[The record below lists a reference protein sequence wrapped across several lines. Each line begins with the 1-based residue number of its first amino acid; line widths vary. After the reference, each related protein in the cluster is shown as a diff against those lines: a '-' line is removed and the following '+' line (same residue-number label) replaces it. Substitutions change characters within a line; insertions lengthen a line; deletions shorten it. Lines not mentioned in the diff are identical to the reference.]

1 MAFGKKNKISVNPL
15 DYNVGLIGLA
25 GVGKTT
31 TIKEY
36 CEILAPE
43 DGGYLFIECGK
54 ESGVDAIQDINYIN
68 CPSWHADYEELNNEV
83 GIAELVEDII
93 ENKNTEYPNLKVVV
107 IDTIDQLKEIADAEI
122 VRRYNRENP
131 DQQPKKTS
139 IKQVYGGFGAGSDMA
154 DQLIV
159 DTLWEL
165 KKVGVSFVVIGH
177 IKQKDITD
185 PVSGETYTQ
194 LTTDMTMRSFNAIK
208 NKLDVLG
215 VAYIK
220 REIIN
225 KIEKEKITGK
235 GKKEKVEVGKVGS
248 EARVISFRD
257 DSYAIDS
264 KSRFA
269 HITDEIGLSGQELVD
284 AIKDAI
290 EAELTSKGS
299 SMAEAT
305 KEQKVV
311 AKQKAEAEK
320 KYSEDKK
327 SATTNAERSEEL
339 FDKIKN
345 AALSMDSDTKAK
357 IKEFLATNGLK
368 NFKDKDAFTIDMLE
382 EAAEILGVA

>member
-15 DYNVGLIGLA
+15 DYNLGVIGLA

-31 TIKEY
+31 VIKEY

-43 DGGYLFIECGK
+43 DGGYLFAECGK
-54 ESGVDAIQDINYIN
+54 ECGVDAIQDINYIN
-68 CPSWHADYEELNNEV
+68 CPSWHGDYNELNNEV
-83 GIAELVEDII
+83 GFAELIEDII
-93 ENKNTEYPNLKVVV
+93 ENKTTEYPNLKVVV
-107 IDTIDQLKEIADAEI
+107 VDTFDQLKEIADAEI

-131 DQQPKKTS
+131 DNKKNS
-139 IKQVYGGFGAGSDMA
+139 IKAVYGGFSAGSDMA
-154 DQLIV
+154 DALII

-194 LTTDMTMRSFNAIK
+194 LTTDMSMRSFNSIK
-208 NKLDVLG
+208 NKLDILG

-225 KIEKEKITGK
+225 KVEKEKIGDR
-235 GKKEKVEVGKVGS
+235 GKKEKVEVGKVGA
-248 EARVISFRD
+248 EARVITFRD

-269 HITDEIGLSGQELVD
+269 HITDEISLNGQELVD

-290 EAELTSKGS
+290 EAEITSKGS
-299 SMAEAT
+299 SVAQAT
-305 KEQKVV
+305 KEQKEIS
-311 AKQKAEAEK
+311 KKKADAEK
-320 KYSEDKK
+320 KYSENKK
-327 SATTNAERSEEL
+327 AAVDNAERFDEL
-339 FDKIKN
+339 FDKIRN
-345 AALSMDSDTKAK
+345 AALSMDTETKAS
-357 IKEFLATNGLK
+357 IKEFLKSIGLS
-368 NFKDKDAFTIDMLE
+368 NFKDKDAFTIDQLE
-382 EAAEILGVA
+382 EAAKILGVA

>member
-1 MAFGKKNKISVNPL
+1 MAFGKKNKISINPL

-43 DGGYLFIECGK
+43 DGGYIFAECGK

-68 CPSWHADYEELNNEV
+68 CPSWHGDYEELNNEV
-83 GIAELVEDII
+83 GFAELVEDII

-107 IDTIDQLKEIADAEI
+107 IDTYDQLKEIADAEI
-122 VRRYNRENP
+122 IRRYNKENP
-131 DQQPKKTS
+131 DQAVKKTS

-154 DQLIV
+154 DALIIE
-159 DTLWEL
+159 TLWEL
-165 KKVGVSFVVIGH
+165 KKVGVSFIIIGH

-194 LTTDMTMRSFNAIK
+194 LTTDMAMRSFNAIK

-235 GKKEKVEVGKVGS
+235 NKKEKIEVGKIGG
-248 EARVISFRD
+248 EARVITFRD

-269 HITDEIGLSGQELVD
+269 HITDEIGLTGQELVD

-299 SMAEAT
+299 SVAQAT
-305 KEQKVV
+305 SEQKTV
-311 AKQKAEAEK
+311 AKQKADAEK
-320 KYSEDKK
+320 KYSENKK
-327 SATTNAERSEEL
+327 SAVVNAERIDDL
-339 FDKIKN
+339 YDKIKN
-345 AALSMDSDTKAK
+345 AALGMDSDTKTK
-357 IKEFLATNGLK
+357 IMAFLKENGLK
-368 NFKDKDAFTIDMLE
+368 SFKDKDAFTLDMLE
-382 EAAEILGVA
+382 QAANILGVE

>member
-43 DGGYLFIECGK
+43 EGGYLFIECGK

-68 CPSWHADYEELNNEV
+68 CPAWHADYDDLNNEV

-122 VRRYNRENP
+122 VRRYNKDNP
-131 DQQPKKTS
+131 DQPKKTS

-159 DTLWEL
+159 ETLWEL

-225 KIEKEKITGK
+225 KIEKEKIVGK

-357 IKEFLATNGLK
+357 IKEFLAANGLK

>member
-1 MAFGKKNKISVNPL
+1 MAFGKKNKISINPL

-43 DGGYLFIECGK
+43 EGGYLFIECGK

-68 CPSWHADYEELNNEV
+68 CPAWHADYDDLNNEV

-107 IDTIDQLKEIADAEI
+107 VDTIDQLKEIADAEI

-131 DQQPKKTS
+131 DNKKTS
-139 IKQVYGGFGAGSDMA
+139 VKAVYGGFSAGSDMA

-159 DTLWEL
+159 ETLWEL

-194 LTTDMTMRSFNAIK
+194 LTTDMSMRSFNSIK

-225 KIEKEKITGK
+225 KIEKEKIGEK
-235 GKKEKVEVGKVGS
+235 GKKEKVEVGKIGS

-269 HITDEIGLSGQELVD
+269 HITDEISLSGQELVD

-299 SMAEAT
+299 SVAEAT

-327 SATTNAERSEEL
+327 SAITNAERSEEL

-345 AALSMDSDTKAK
+345 AALNMDSDTKTK
-357 IKEFLATNGLK
+357 IKEFLAANGLK
-368 NFKDKDAFTIDMLE
+368 NFKDKDAFTVDMLE

>member
-43 DGGYLFIECGK
+43 EGGYLFIECGK

-68 CPSWHADYEELNNEV
+68 CPSWHGDYEELNNEV
-83 GIAELVEDII
+83 GFAELVEDII

-107 IDTIDQLKEIADAEI
+107 VDTIDQLKEIADAEI
-122 VRRYNRENP
+122 IRRYNRENP
-131 DQQPKKTS
+131 DQPIKKTS
-139 IKQVYGGFGAGSDMA
+139 IKQVYGGYGAGSDMA
-154 DQLIV
+154 DQLII

-165 KKVGVSFVVIGH
+165 KRVGVSFVVIGH

-225 KIEKEKITGK
+225 KVEKEKIVGK

-269 HITDEIGLSGQELVD
+269 HIIDEIGLSGQELVD

-327 SATTNAERSEEL
+327 SATTNAEKSEEL

>member
-15 DYNVGLIGLA
+15 DYNLGIIGLA

-31 TIKEY
+31 VIKEY
-36 CEILAPE
+36 CDILAPE

-54 ESGVDAIQDINYIN
+54 ECGVDAIHDINYIN
-68 CPSWHADYEELNNEV
+68 CPSWHADYDEVNNEV
-83 GIAELVEDII
+83 GFAELIEDII
-93 ENKNTEYPNLKVVV
+93 ENKNTEYPNLKVVA
-107 IDTIDQLKEIADAEI
+107 IDTLDQLKEIADAEI
-122 VRRYNRENP
+122 VRRYNKDNP
-131 DQQPKKTS
+131 DNKKNS
-139 IKQVYGGFGAGSDMA
+139 IKAVYGGFSAGSDMA
-154 DQLIV
+154 DALIV

-194 LTTDMTMRSFNAIK
+194 LTTDMSMRSFNAIK

-225 KIEKEKITGK
+225 KVEKEKIGDR

-269 HITDEIGLSGQELVD
+269 HITDEISLNGQELVD

-299 SMAEAT
+299 SVAEAT
-305 KEQKVV
+305 KEQKTTD
-311 AKQKAEAEK
+311 KKKAEVEK
-320 KYSEDKK
+320 KYSENKK
-327 SATTNAERSEEL
+327 AAIDDAEKSDEL
-339 FDKIKN
+339 YKKIKE
-345 AALSMDSDTKAK
+345 AALNMDSDTKTK
-357 IKEFLATNGLK
+357 IVAFLKEYGLK
-368 NFKDKDAFTIDMLE
+368 NFKDKDEFTIAMLE
-382 EAAEILGVA
+382 EAAEILGVV

>member
-15 DYNVGLIGLA
+15 DYNLGIIGLA

-31 TIKEY
+31 VIKEY

-43 DGGYLFIECGK
+43 DGGYLFAECGK
-54 ESGVDAIQDINYIN
+54 ECGVDAIQDINYIN
-68 CPSWHADYEELNNEV
+68 CPSWHGDYNELNNEV
-83 GIAELVEDII
+83 GFAELIEDII
-93 ENKNTEYPNLKVVV
+93 ENKTTEYPNLKVVV
-107 IDTIDQLKEIADAEI
+107 VDTFDQLKEIADAEI

-131 DQQPKKTS
+131 DNKKNS
-139 IKQVYGGFGAGSDMA
+139 IKAVYGGFSAGSDMA
-154 DQLIV
+154 DALII

-194 LTTDMTMRSFNAIK
+194 LTTDMSMRSFNSIK
-208 NKLDVLG
+208 NKLDILG

-225 KIEKEKITGK
+225 KVEKEKIGDR
-235 GKKEKVEVGKVGS
+235 GKKEKIEVGKVGA
-248 EARVISFRD
+248 EARVITFRD

-269 HITDEIGLSGQELVD
+269 HITDEISLNGQELVD

-290 EAELTSKGS
+290 EAEITSKGS
-299 SMAEAT
+299 SVAQAA
-305 KEQKVV
+305 KEQKEIS
-311 AKQKAEAEK
+311 KKKADAEK
-320 KYSEDKK
+320 KYSENKK
-327 SATTNAERSEEL
+327 AAVDNAERFDEL
-339 FDKIKN
+339 FDKIRN
-345 AALSMDSDTKAK
+345 AALSMDTETKAS
-357 IKEFLATNGLK
+357 IKEFLKSIGLS
-368 NFKDKDAFTIDMLE
+368 NFKDKDAFTIDQLE
-382 EAAEILGVA
+382 EAAKILGVA

>member
-235 GKKEKVEVGKVGS
+235 GKKEKVEVGRVGA

>member
-43 DGGYLFIECGK
+43 EGGYLFIECGK

-68 CPSWHADYEELNNEV
+68 CPAWHADYDDLNNEV

-107 IDTIDQLKEIADAEI
+107 VDTIDQLKEIADAEI

-131 DQQPKKTS
+131 DNKKTS
-139 IKQVYGGFGAGSDMA
+139 VKAVYGGFSAGSDMA

-159 DTLWEL
+159 ETLWEL

-194 LTTDMTMRSFNAIK
+194 LTTDMSMRSFNAIK

-220 REIIN
+220 REIVN
-225 KIEKEKITGK
+225 KIEKEKIGEK
-235 GKKEKVEVGKVGS
+235 GKKEKVEVGKIGS

>member
-1 MAFGKKNKISVNPL
+1 MAFGKKNKISINPL
-15 DYNVGLIGLA
+15 DYNLGLIGLA

-31 TIKEY
+31 TMKEY

-43 DGGYLFIECGK
+43 DGGYLFVECGK
-54 ESGVDAIQDINYIN
+54 ECGVDAIQDINYIN
-68 CPSWHADYEELNNEV
+68 CPAWHADYNELNNEV
-83 GIAELVEDII
+83 GFAELIEDII
-93 ENKNTEYPNLKVVV
+93 ENKTTEYPNLKVVV
-107 IDTIDQLKEIADAEI
+107 IDTLDQLKEVADAEI

-131 DQQPKKTS
+131 DNKKNS
-139 IKQVYGGFGAGSDMA
+139 IKAVYGGFSAGSDMA
-154 DQLIV
+154 DALIV
-159 DTLWEL
+159 ETLWEL
-165 KKVGVSFVVIGH
+165 KKVGVSFTIIGH

-194 LTTDMTMRSFNAIK
+194 LTTDMSMRSFNAIK

-225 KIEKEKITGK
+225 KVEKEKIGER

-269 HITDEIGLSGQELVD
+269 DIVDEIPLSGEALVT

-299 SMAEAT
+299 STTQAA
-305 KEQKVV
+305 KEQKTVE
-311 AKQKAEAEK
+311 KKKAEAEK

-327 SATTNAERSEEL
+327 AAVDNAERSDEL
-339 FDKIKN
+339 YEKIKN
-345 AALSMDSDTKAK
+345 AALSMDSETKTK
-357 IKEFLATNGLK
+357 IVAFLKDNGLK
-368 NFKDKDAFTIDMLE
+368 NFKDKDAFTLEMLE
-382 EAAEILGVA
+382 QAAEILGVA

>member
-1 MAFGKKNKISVNPL
+1 MAYGKKNKISINPL

-31 TIKEY
+31 AIKEY

-54 ESGVDAIQDINYIN
+54 ECGVDAIQDINYIN
-68 CPSWHADYEELNNEV
+68 CPAWHGDYNELNNEV
-83 GIAELVEDII
+83 GFAELIEDII
-93 ENKNTEYPNLKVVV
+93 ENKNTEYPNLKAVVV
-107 IDTIDQLKEIADAEI
+107 DTIDQLKEIADAEI

-131 DQQPKKTS
+131 ENKKNS
-139 IKQVYGGFGAGSDMA
+139 IKAVYGGFSAGSDMA
-154 DQLIV
+154 DAIIIE
-159 DTLWEL
+159 TLWEL
-165 KKVGVSFVVIGH
+165 KKVGVSFIIIGH

-194 LTTDMTMRSFNAIK
+194 LTTDMSMRSFNAIK

-225 KIEKEKITGK
+225 KIEKDKIGER
-235 GKKEKVEVGKVGS
+235 GKKEKVEVGKIGS

-269 HITDEIGLSGQELVD
+269 EIVDEIPLNGEALVD

-299 SMAEAT
+299 SVAEAT
-305 KEQKVV
+305 KEQKTV
-311 AKQKAEAEK
+311 AKKKAEAEK

-327 SATTNAERSEEL
+327 SAVDNAEKFDDL
-339 FDKIKN
+339 YDKIKN
-345 AALSMDSDTKAK
+345 AALSMSSETKAQ
-357 IKEFLATNGLK
+357 IKDLLSVNGLK
-368 NFKDKDAFTIDMLE
+368 SFKDKDAFTLDILE
-382 EAAEILGVA
+382 QAAKIIGVE

>member
-1 MAFGKKNKISVNPL
+1 MAFGKKNKISINPL

-43 DGGYLFIECGK
+43 DGGYIFAECGK

-68 CPSWHADYEELNNEV
+68 CPSWHADYNELNNEV
-83 GIAELVEDII
+83 GFAEFIEDVI
-93 ENKNTEYPNLKVVV
+93 ENKSTDYPNLKVVV
-107 IDTIDQLKEIADAEI
+107 IDTLDQLKEIADAEI
-122 VRRYNRENP
+122 IRRYNRENP
-131 DQQPKKTS
+131 DQPKKTS

-159 DTLWEL
+159 ETLWEL

-194 LTTDMTMRSFNAIK
+194 LTTDMTMRSFNTIK

-235 GKKEKVEVGKVGS
+235 GKKEKVEVGKVGA

-269 HITDEIGLSGQELVD
+269 HITDEIGLNGQELVD

-299 SMAEAT
+299 SVAEAT
-305 KEQKVV
+305 KEQKTV
-311 AKQKAEAEK
+311 AKQKSDAEK

-327 SATTNAERSEEL
+327 SAVVNAERFEDL
-339 FDKIKN
+339 FVKIKN
-345 AALSMDSDTKAK
+345 ATLSMDEETKK
-357 IKEFLATNGLK
+357 QLLQFLKDNGLK
-368 NFKDKDAFTIDMLE
+368 NFKDKDAFTLEMLD
-382 EAAEILGVA
+382 EAAKILGVE

>member
-43 DGGYLFIECGK
+43 EGGYLFIECGK

-68 CPSWHADYEELNNEV
+68 CPAWHADYDDLNNEV

-107 IDTIDQLKEIADAEI
+107 VDTIDQLKEIADAEI
-122 VRRYNRENP
+122 VRRYNRDNP
-131 DQQPKKTS
+131 DNKKTS
-139 IKQVYGGFGAGSDMA
+139 VKAVYGGFSAGSDMA

-159 DTLWEL
+159 ETLWEL

-194 LTTDMTMRSFNAIK
+194 LTTDMSMRSFNSIK

-225 KIEKEKITGK
+225 KIEKEKIGEK
-235 GKKEKVEVGKVGS
+235 GKKEKVEVGKIGS

-284 AIKDAI
+284 AIRDAI

-368 NFKDKDAFTIDMLE
+368 NFKDKDAFTVDMLE